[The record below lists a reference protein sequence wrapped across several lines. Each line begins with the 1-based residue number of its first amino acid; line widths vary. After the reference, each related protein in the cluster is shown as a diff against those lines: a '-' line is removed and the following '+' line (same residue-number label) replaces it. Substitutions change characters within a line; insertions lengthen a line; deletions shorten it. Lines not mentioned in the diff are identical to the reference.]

1 MNSALPRTR
10 QQLDDKA
17 KEVYFKANIEGKN
30 NNIKEIDDAINFYTE
45 RQQEEEDADQI
56 RKTQDIIDGLTKKK
70 HIFELS
76 IDLATKSREI
86 REIEEGI

>member
-45 RQQEEEDADQI
+45 RQEEEDADQM
-56 RKTQDIIDGLTKKK
+56 QDPGHHRRPD
-70 HIFELS
+70 
-76 IDLATKSREI
+76 
-86 REIEEGI
+86 EEEAHF

>member
-1 MNSALPRTR
+1 MTRSRRFISRPTSRGRTTTSR
-10 QQLDDKA
+10 KSTMPSTSIPKGRRRRMQA
-17 KEVYFKANIEGKN
+17 KC
-30 NNIKEIDDAINFYTE
+30 
-45 RQQEEEDADQI
+45 
-56 RKTQDIIDGLTKKK
+56 KTQDIIDGQTKKK

>member
-45 RQQEEEDADQI
+45 RQEEDADQI
-56 RKTQDIIDGLTKKK
+56 QDPGHHRRPD
-70 HIFELS
+70 
-76 IDLATKSREI
+76 
-86 REIEEGI
+86 EEEAHF